1 MVCISVLP
9 ESEGTTSESSDK
21 SHIPSAVVVFVIVV
35 VVVIVHCSLLL
46 LLLFLL
52 FNLATSESSD
62 KSNIPPAGTNSTF
75 HSLQIFYTLPNV

>member
-1 MVCISVLP
+1 MVCISVMP
-9 ESEGTTSESSDK
+9 ESKGTTSESSDK
-21 SHIPSAVVVFVIVV
+21 SHIPSAVVVFVVV
-35 VVVIVHCSLLL
+35 VCSLLLL

>member
-21 SHIPSAVVVFVIVV
+21 SHIPSAVVVFVVFV
-35 VVVIVHCSLLL
+35 CLLLL

-75 HSLQIFYTLPNV
+75 HSLQIFFTLPNV

>member
-1 MVCISVLP
+1 MECKSVLP
-9 ESEGTTSESSDK
+9 ESSDK
-21 SHIPSAVVVFVIVV
+21 SNIPSAVVVFVVV
-35 VVVIVHCSLLL
+35 VCSLLLL